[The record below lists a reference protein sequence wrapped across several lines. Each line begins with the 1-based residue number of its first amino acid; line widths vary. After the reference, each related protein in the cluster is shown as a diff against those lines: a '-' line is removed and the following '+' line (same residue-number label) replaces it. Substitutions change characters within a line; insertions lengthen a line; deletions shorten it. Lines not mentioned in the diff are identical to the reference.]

1 MAENIKEVI
10 ARLKNNQ
17 QNSQASKPIPTPA
30 KVVVPQETK
39 EVEEEILDD
48 ALEDAQEEEEMPKIE
63 ADPVEKT
70 DPQSIEQEIA
80 MEIELL
86 QNDGRFRVEL
96 LHQMQEMN
104 KALVVI
110 AGVLVDLKN
119 GKA

>member
-1 MAENIKEVI
+1 
-10 ARLKNNQ
+10 LKNNQ

-30 KVVVPQETK
+30 KVVVPQEI
-39 EVEEEILDD
+39 EGVEEEILDD
-48 ALEDAQEEEEMPKIE
+48 ALEDAQEDEEMPKIE